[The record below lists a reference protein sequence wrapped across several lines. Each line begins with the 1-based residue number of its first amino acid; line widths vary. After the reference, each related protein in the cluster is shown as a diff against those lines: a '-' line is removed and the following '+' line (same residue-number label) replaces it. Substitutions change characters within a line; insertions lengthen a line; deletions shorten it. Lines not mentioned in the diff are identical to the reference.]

1 MTQNNDSNTQRTK
14 KLLVS
19 ACDFI
24 MLNACFIAVW
34 FGFAFNKASFLT
46 MLCINAVAIIALRQW
61 LCHYIQ
67 IPWLYSPFNRFLKR
81 GTDILLATTF
91 LLSIFPLILILQ
103 TISIKK
109 RRGGAVL
116 HFCRIGREN
125 GNSFKALEFGE
136 NYFSDIWHL
145 GLSPLALNILW
156 GNISM
161 WDLRSI
167 SRIENPSE
175 EKTET
180 CSSINDVF
188 SPNGADEPD
197 STEENC
203 ETTDNDGAALV
214 ETSNDTTLSE
224 KQFIE
229 NEHI

>member
-1 MTQNNDSNTQRTK
+1 M
-14 KLLVS
+14 
-19 ACDFI
+19 
-24 MLNACFIAVW
+24 
-34 FGFAFNKASFLT
+34 
-46 MLCINAVAIIALRQW
+46 
-61 LCHYIQ
+61 
-67 IPWLYSPFNRFLKR
+67 
-81 GTDILLATTF
+81 
-91 LLSIFPLILILQ
+91 
-103 TISIKK
+103 
-109 RRGGAVL
+109 

-167 SRIENPSE
+167 SRIETPSE

-188 SPNGADEPD
+188 SQNGADEPD

-224 KQFIE
+224 KQFID